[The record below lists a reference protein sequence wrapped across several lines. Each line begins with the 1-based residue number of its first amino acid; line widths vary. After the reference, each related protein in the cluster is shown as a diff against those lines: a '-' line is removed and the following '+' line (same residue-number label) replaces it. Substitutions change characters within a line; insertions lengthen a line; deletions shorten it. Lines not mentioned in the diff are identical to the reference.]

1 MKVRTIINAINT
13 YNSYNAK
20 INICI
25 KKKNEH
31 DAWDDEKGVMEMEKQ
46 INNLKEDLG
55 KFLDTEI

>member
-1 MKVRTIINAINT
+1 MKVGQIINVINT

-31 DAWDDEKGVMEMEKQ
+31 DAFDDESGVKEMEEQ
-46 INNLKEDLG
+46 INYLESELG